1 LKRNA
6 AACIC
11 KRGTQA
17 PRGERNIV
25 FGAATNNAA
34 ARGTGYPHRPRAR
47 RIIEI
52 TPDPLRLSDVFRE
65 LWNAR
70 LLLLYFT
77 ARDLK
82 SRYRGAWLGNWWTVI
97 RPVIEM
103 LPYIIVFGL
112 FLKLRP
118 TAFPYL
124 VYLLSGFAPWLLF
137 GNTVNGATR
146 TLARARSLVSK
157 VYFPRLIVPLSE
169 LIVRSIDFA
178 VVLVAAMIA
187 ALAYGIVPAIN
198 LWALPIFTLML
209 LMLAFATGL
218 IVTTICT
225 IHPHLAYGIPPGTR
239 LLFYLSPVIYPL
251 EIVPEAL
258 RPWYKLNPLTTV
270 ISGIRWSLFGIDQ
283 PSPLEVSLAAA
294 VTLIVLWMGLYM
306 FLRLERRVT
315 DIL

>member
-1 LKRNA
+1 
-6 AACIC
+6 
-11 KRGTQA
+11 
-17 PRGERNIV
+17 V
-25 FGAATNNAA
+25 FWAATSNATA
-34 ARGTGYPHRPRAR
+34 SGTVSSPRPRTR

-52 TPDPLRLSDVFRE
+52 TPDPLRLSAVLRE
-65 LWNAR
+65 VWNAR
-70 LLLLYFT
+70 LLLVYFT

-97 RPVIEM
+97 RPMIEM

-112 FLKLRP
+112 FFKLRP
-118 TAFPYL
+118 TTIPYI

-137 GNTVNGATR
+137 GNTTSGATR

-178 VVLVAAMIA
+178 VVLVAAILA
-187 ALAYGIVPAIN
+187 ALIFGMVPAAH
-198 LWALPIFTLML
+198 LWALPIFALML
-209 LMLAFATGL
+209 LVLTFGTGL

-225 IHPHLAYGIPPGTR
+225 VHPHLGYGIPPGTR

-251 EIVPEAL
+251 EIVPEAF
-258 RPWYKLNPLTTV
+258 RPWYTLNPLTTV
-270 ISGIRWSLFGIDQ
+270 ISGIRWSLFGIDR
-283 PSPLEVSLAAA
+283 PSALEVSLAAA
-294 VTLIVLWMGLYM
+294 FTLMVLWLGLYM

>member
-1 LKRNA
+1 M
-6 AACIC
+6 
-11 KRGTQA
+11 
-17 PRGERNIV
+17 
-25 FGAATNNAA
+25 FGAATSNGAA
-34 ARGTGYPHRPRAR
+34 HGTVSSPRSRAR

-52 TPDPLRLSDVFRE
+52 TPDPLPLSAVLRE

-77 ARDLK
+77 TRDLK

-118 TAFPYL
+118 TTIPYL

-137 GNTVNGATR
+137 GNTASGATR

-169 LIVRSIDFA
+169 LIVRSIDFS
-178 VVLVAAMIA
+178 VVLLAAMVA
-187 ALAYGIVPAIN
+187 ALAYGMVPGTH
-198 LWALPIFTLML
+198 LWALPIFTLIL
-209 LMLAFATGL
+209 LAMAFGAGL

-225 IHPHLAYGIPPGTR
+225 VHPHLVYGIPPGTR

-251 EIVPEAL
+251 EIVPEAF
-258 RPWYKLNPLTTV
+258 RPWYTLNPLTTV
-270 ISGIRWSLFGIDQ
+270 ISGIRWSLFGIDR
-283 PSPLEVSLAAA
+283 PSALEVSLAAA
-294 VTLIVLWMGLYM
+294 VTLMVLWLGLYM